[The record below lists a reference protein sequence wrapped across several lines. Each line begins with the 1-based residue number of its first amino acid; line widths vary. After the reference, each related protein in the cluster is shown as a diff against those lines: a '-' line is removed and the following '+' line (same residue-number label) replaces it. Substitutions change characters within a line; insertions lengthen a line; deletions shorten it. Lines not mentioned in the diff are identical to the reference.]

1 MILTL
6 HVEVKIRVIGD
17 KWESTEVRNTASRR
31 GKGCEIPETGKLSLL
46 MGGSCGW
53 GISIR
58 ERPSKGPADPVWKE
72 QV

>member
-17 KWESTEVRNTASRR
+17 KWESTEMRRAASYGR
-31 GKGCEIPETGKLSLL
+31 KGCEIPEAGDLSFIV
-46 MGGSCGW
+46 GGSYGW

-58 ERPSKGPADPVWKE
+58 QTNYRSR
-72 QV
+72 